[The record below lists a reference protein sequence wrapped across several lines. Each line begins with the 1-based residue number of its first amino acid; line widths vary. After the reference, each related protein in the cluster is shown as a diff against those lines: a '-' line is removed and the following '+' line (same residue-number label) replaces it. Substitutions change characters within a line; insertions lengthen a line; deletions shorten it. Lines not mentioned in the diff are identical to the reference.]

1 MISESLNRRIPR
13 RRSALKNIFKT
24 KTSKKIEIS
33 RQVRSLVKPIYKL
46 FALEAEDL
54 AIYLGA
60 HVI

>member
-13 RRSALKNIFKT
+13 RRSALKISSRQKL
-24 KTSKKIEIS
+24 KKIEIS
-33 RQVRSLVKPIYKL
+33 RQVRSLVKLTYKL

>member
-1 MISESLNRRIPR
+1 M
-13 RRSALKNIFKT
+13 T
-24 KTSKKIEIS
+24 KTRKKFEIS